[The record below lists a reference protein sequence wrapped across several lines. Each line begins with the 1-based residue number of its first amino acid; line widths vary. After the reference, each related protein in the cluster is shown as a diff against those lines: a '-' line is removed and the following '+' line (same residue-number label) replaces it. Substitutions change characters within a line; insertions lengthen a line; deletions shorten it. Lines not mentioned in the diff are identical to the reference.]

1 MTEKNSLSEKIGK
14 LTANVDNL
22 DKKTTEL
29 TIVVDKLVE
38 LFAVYRSNNE
48 KLAVIEKKID
58 ELPETTKL
66 ITIDVAEQFGMN
78 YSERNE
84 IRKDLLFLRSLR
96 ETTEDTKRHIFRDIA
111 KKIVEWFIVG
121 VIASQGIGKL

>member
-29 TIVVDKLVE
+29 TIAVDKLVE

-78 YSERNE
+78 YLERSE

>member
-29 TIVVDKLVE
+29 TIAVDKLVE

-58 ELPETTKL
+58 EFPETIKL

-78 YSERNE
+78 YSERSE

>member
-29 TIVVDKLVE
+29 TIAVDKLVE

-78 YSERNE
+78 YSERSE

>member
-29 TIVVDKLVE
+29 TIAVDKLVE

-78 YSERNE
+78 YSERSE
-84 IRKDLLFLRSLR
+84 MRKDLLFLRSLR

>member
-29 TIVVDKLVE
+29 TIAVDKLVE

-121 VIASQGIGKL
+121 VIASQVIGKL

>member
-29 TIVVDKLVE
+29 TIAVDKLVE